1 MLVPQ
6 APPYSEDEAWTMYFN
21 VQDAVATAM
30 FAKQDVEYYE
40 RGIDDAHSQLR
51 DSRERWSEKCHEV
64 LALSKMVEKLQSEL
78 EAEKRRHANTEY
90 KSDLY
95 LHMASYFAGSQF
107 NNAVKLAKR
116 EQLDVRVPARSCLQ
130 LELAVAR
137 AYWEMRLAEGRTDA
151 QVKLDQL
158 NAYELAG
165 KELEH

>member
-1 MLVPQ
+1 
-6 APPYSEDEAWTMYFN
+6 MYFN
-21 VQDAVATAM
+21 VQAAVKTAT
-30 FAKQDVEYYE
+30 FAKEDVEFYKKDRDNAY
-40 RGIDDAHSQLR
+40 SQLS
-51 DSRERWSEKCHEV
+51 DSRESCSEQYHE
-64 LALSKMVEKLQSEL
+64 LRALRKMVEKLQSEL

-151 QVKLDQL
+151 QAKLDRL
-158 NAYELAG
+158 NAYERDG

>member
-6 APPYSEDEAWTMYFN
+6 APPYSEVEAWTMYFN
-21 VQDAVATAM
+21 VQAAVKTAT
-30 FAKQDVEYYE
+30 FAKEDVEFYKKD
-40 RGIDDAHSQLR
+40 RDDAYNALSDSRYQCAEQVFELR
-51 DSRERWSEKCHEV
+51 DLRKEV
-64 LALSKMVEKLQSEL
+64 ETLRSEL
-78 EAEKRRHANTEY
+78 EEEKRCHRKSEY
-90 KSDLY
+90 KSQLY

-116 EQLDVRVPARSCLQ
+116 EQLDVRVPARSCWQ

-151 QVKLDQL
+151 QAKLDRL
-158 NAYELAG
+158 NAYERDG